1 MNIERDKSFVD
12 DLDIERG
19 IVSVR
24 VTFVLR
30 STEIQPIVLVI
41 CHENKRYKNKFFY
54 KVLFCIFSIFVE
66 NFTFTHALLKPP
78 QTNHPKQTPPR
89 KNITQHLFRMKKY
102 CCV

>member
-41 CHENKRYKNKFFY
+41 CHEKKIIYI
-54 KVLFCIFSIFVE
+54 LF
-66 NFTFTHALLKPP
+66 
-78 QTNHPKQTPPR
+78 
-89 KNITQHLFRMKKY
+89 
-102 CCV
+102 